1 MRTTAIK
8 LEKDKFEEISGLV
21 KDAVQASG
29 IVNGACI
36 VTVSDPAAGLAYL
49 EEGNEAAMNDIA
61 AELARVFPPRVDYKS
76 GGDAY
81 VCSARTKAA
90 LLCMS
95 KECAIVDG
103 KAEFGKDRGLYAV
116 HFLGSDTAQICIQC
130 I

>member
-1 MRTTAIK
+1 MMATAIK
-8 LEKDKFEEISGLV
+8 LEKDKFKEISGFIN
-21 KDAVQASG
+21 DAVQESG

-36 VTVSDPAAGLAYL
+36 VTISDPAAGLAYL
-49 EEGNEAAMNDIA
+49 EKENEAAMNDIA
-61 AELARVFPPRVDYKS
+61 TELARVFPPRLDYKS

-81 VCSARTKAA
+81 ACSARTKAA

-116 HFLGSDTAQICIQC
+116 HFLGSDAVQICIQC